1 MTGHAPGAALVPPEP
16 VHRTRVTS
24 RDGVGLHVEI
34 HGPAVGA
41 APTVVLIHGWTCSIP
56 FWAPVIHAL
65 HGDLRV
71 VAYDLRG
78 HGRSGQPGPGGCT
91 VEALADDL
99 ETVLDRTLPAGQQA
113 VLAGHSMGGMTIMA
127 AAPRERVL
135 SRAGGVLLAS
145 TGSAN
150 LIADSLAFPFGA
162 FIPPFVMLQHRLLT
176 SAAPLGP
183 LGPLTRPLLGYM
195 TLGPDAPADVE
206 AASAD
211 IIRSCDRRARAAWGH
226 VLAGLDVT
234 EGARRLDVPAHLLVG
249 SADRLTPPVH
259 ARRLARLLPQPAGLT
274 ELPRIGHM
282 TPLEAPGVVAELIR
296 KLAAESGTPA

>member
-16 VHRTRVTS
+16 AHRIWVTS
-24 RDGVGLHVEI
+24 RDGVRLHVEI
-34 HGPAVGA
+34 HGPPGGA

-56 FWAPVIHAL
+56 FWAPVIRAL
-65 HGDLRV
+65 RDDLRV
-71 VAYDLRG
+71 VVYDLRG
-78 HGRSGQPGPGGCT
+78 HGGSEQAGPGGCT

-99 ETVLDRTLPAGQQA
+99 EAVLDRTLPAGQQA

-127 AAPRERVL
+127 AAFRERVV

-150 LIADSLAFPFGA
+150 LIADALALPFGA
-162 FIPPFVMLQHRLLT
+162 FIPPFVMLQHWLLT
-176 SAAPLGP
+176 SAAPLAP
-183 LGPLTRPLLGYM
+183 FSPLTRPLIGYV

-206 AASAD
+206 AAAAA
-211 IIRSCDRRARAAWGH
+211 IIQSCDRRARADWGH
-226 VLAGLDVT
+226 VLAAVDVT
-234 EGARRLDVPAHLLVG
+234 EGVRRLDVPAAVLVG

-259 ARRLARLLPQPAGLT
+259 ARRLARLLPQLAGLT

-296 KLAAESGTPA
+296 KLAAETGTLA